1 MRYTT
6 LAREAFH
13 EINILNSRFIAAGR
27 EVVSVSEAEAFLKQI
42 RAQWPD
48 ASHHCYAF
56 RVAGPPVVD
65 RFSDDGEP
73 SGTAGKPILTVLEHK
88 VYNTIVVVTRYFG
101 GTKLGTGGLV
111 KAYTQATQ
119 ALIEAAGLIEKE
131 PCQSLILHYP
141 YHLSGSLAYQLE
153 QAGLSPKL
161 DYAEAITC
169 RIDVPVS
176 EVDALYQRLSH
187 PELRW
192 EGLP

>member
-6 LAREAFH
+6 LAHESSH
-13 EINILNSRFIAAGR
+13 EISILNSRFIASGR
-27 EVVSVSEAEAFLKQI
+27 EVLSVDEAEAFLKQI
-42 RAQWPD
+42 RSQWPD

-88 VYNTIVVVTRYFG
+88 VYNAIVVVTRYFG

-119 ALIEAAGLIEKE
+119 ALLETAGLIEKE
-131 PCQSLILHYP
+131 PCQSLVLHYP
-141 YHLSGSLAYQLE
+141 YHLSGNVAYQLA
-153 QAGLSPKL
+153 QMGITASL

-169 RIDVPVS
+169 QIDVPIS
-176 EVDALYQRLSH
+176 LLEPLRERLSH
-187 PELRW
+187 PELKW
-192 EGLP
+192 QSPA

>member
-6 LAREAFH
+6 LAHEASH
-13 EINILNSRFIAAGR
+13 EIVILNSRFIASGR
-27 EVVSVSEAEAFLKQI
+27 EVLSVDEAEAFLKQI
-42 RAQWPD
+42 RSQWPD

-73 SGTAGKPILTVLEHK
+73 SGTAGKPILTVIEHK
-88 VYNTIVVVTRYFG
+88 VYNAIVVVTRYFG

-119 ALIEAAGLIEKE
+119 ALIETAGLIEKE
-131 PCQSLILHYP
+131 PCQSLVLHYP
-141 YHLSGSLAYQLE
+141 YHLGGSVAYQLA
-153 QAGLSPKL
+153 QMKLTAHL

-169 RIDVPVS
+169 QIDVPIS
-176 EVDALYQRLSH
+176 QLEALRERLSH
-187 PELRW
+187 PELNW
-192 EGLP
+192 QSPP